1 MSPGNT
7 EVEIQRVP
15 KLLFFISTCLQVHC
29 LLAPNHWEPAREE
42 LSGGPT
48 LEKVTSSVFGNTFS
62 SVKIEMALLKCIH
75 DVYKVRQGSWSVDVK
90 TETTEIFV
98 DGLNSDID
106 AIRDGDQLDRDS
118 HCEED
123 KNSKDGEKRGR
134 GKPKRNY
141 SEEAETPVRRG
152 RGRPKKI
159 KSVDDI
165 SLGEATDGS
174 NGVEEKGFSTYE
186 GELDEDFHVSSYDD
200 SDSDYE
206 VNGGGGGKRKKR
218 GISPTWAE
226 SIVCADCGETVV
238 KGRGKNGGKSFLS
251 HQMRHKVEQFFCECP
266 GQSQL
271 LPETE
276 RSSREFV
283 LKERHMKVEHMG
295 WAGCSRCDKSFETDD
310 KLEGHTRQKHAEI
323 KSEEES
329 SGKQKRKR
337 RPNVSVK
344 WPKDL
349 LCPDCGENIGKGR
362 AKDGGKYILRHQLK
376 HQVENFVCECP
387 DVPKLI
393 VRPDQERVGKD
404 FILKERHMKTVH
416 LGWFGCTQCIQSF
429 ETEESLVDHREKHNL
444 TFICDLC
451 GFTAETK
458 SSLKQ
463 HTVTKHV
470 SNPVPCPDCGKHF
483 ANESLV
489 KAHKKKVHTASPC
502 PVCGVVIKNIR
513 VHMEEMHIANSDKRF
528 HCEDCGK
535 GFMTK
540 QRFESHRMNNHIKS
554 QPHRCRYCKK

>member
-1 MSPGNT
+1 M
-7 EVEIQRVP
+7 
-15 KLLFFISTCLQVHC
+15 
-29 LLAPNHWEPAREE
+29 
-42 LSGGPT
+42 
-48 LEKVTSSVFGNTFS
+48 
-62 SVKIEMALLKCIH
+62 
-75 DVYKVRQGSWSVDVK
+75 K
-90 TETTEIFV
+90 TETTEILV

-106 AIRDGDQLDRDS
+106 AIHDGDTLLGYSD
-118 HCEED
+118 CEEE
-123 KNSKDGEKRGR
+123 KNRKDGQKRSRGR
-134 GKPKRNY
+134 PKRNY
-141 SEEAETPVRRG
+141 SEEAETPSIGRG
-152 RGRPKKI
+152 RGRPKKV
-159 KSVDDI
+159 KPMDDI
-165 SLGEATDGS
+165 ALSEATDVG
-174 NGVEEKGFSTYE
+174 GKGFSTRD

-200 SDSDYE
+200 DSDSDYE
-206 VNGGGGGKRKKR
+206 VNDEKGKRKTC
-218 GISPTWAE
+218 PE
-226 SIVCADCGETVV
+226 SIVCSDCGETVV
-238 KGRGKNGGKSFLS
+238 KGRGKDGGKRFLS

-266 GQSQL
+266 GQPSL
-271 LPETE
+271 LPEAD
-276 RSSREFV
+276 SREFA

-295 WAGCSRCDKSFETDD
+295 WVGCSKCDKTFETDD
-310 KLEGHTRQKHAEI
+310 ELEGHTRQKHTEI

-329 SGKQKRKR
+329 NGKQKRKR

-429 ETEESLVDHREKHNL
+429 ETEESLEEHREKHNL

-470 SNPVPCPDCGKHF
+470 SNPVPCPECGKHF

-554 QPHRCRYCKK
+554 QPHRCRYWQKLNLF

>member
-1 MSPGNT
+1 M
-7 EVEIQRVP
+7 RFHLR
-15 KLLFFISTCLQVHC
+15 LLCLR
-29 LLAPNHWEPAREE
+29 N
-42 LSGGPT
+42 
-48 LEKVTSSVFGNTFS
+48 
-62 SVKIEMALLKCIH
+62 CIFLF
-75 DVYKVRQGSWSVDVK
+75 KVRHGSCNLEVK
-90 TETTEIFV
+90 TESAEV
-98 DGLNSDID
+98 LLELKLNSEIG
-106 AIRDGDQLDRDS
+106 AHPGEERLGRDFDFNASENRRDKQKGS
-118 HCEED
+118 
-123 KNSKDGEKRGR
+123 RGR
-134 GKPKRNY
+134 PRKNY
-141 SEEAETPVRRG
+141 SEEAETNKKRK
-152 RGRPKKI
+152 RGRPKK
-159 KSVDDI
+159 SLDNI
-165 SLGEATDGS
+165 SLGEATANDL
-174 NGVEEKGFSTYE
+174 NAD
-186 GELDEDFHVSSYDD
+186 GELDEDYFHPPSD
-200 SDSDYE
+200 SDSDSDFE
-206 VNGGGGGKRKKR
+206 ENGEKAGGEKRKKC
-218 GISPTWAE
+218 GLVWSE
-226 SIVCADCGETVV
+226 SIICSDCGETVKV
-238 KGRGKNGGKSFLS
+238 KGRSKDGGKIFS
-251 HQMRHKVEQFFCECP
+251 RHRMKHRVEQFICECP

-276 RSSREFV
+276 VLSREFV

-295 WAGCSRCDKSFETDD
+295 WIGCDKCDKSFETGD

-323 KSEEES
+323 KSEGSVGE
-329 SGKQKRKR
+329 QKRKR
-337 RPNVSVK
+337 RPNNSVR

-362 AKDGGKYILRHQLK
+362 SKDGGKYILRHQLK

-393 VRPDQERVGKD
+393 IRPDQERVGKD

-429 ETEESLVDHREKHNL
+429 ETEASLVEHREKHNL

-554 QPHRCRYCKK
+554 QPHRCRYCEKVQTI

>member
-1 MSPGNT
+1 
-7 EVEIQRVP
+7 
-15 KLLFFISTCLQVHC
+15 
-29 LLAPNHWEPAREE
+29 
-42 LSGGPT
+42 
-48 LEKVTSSVFGNTFS
+48 
-62 SVKIEMALLKCIH
+62 MALH
-75 DVYKVRQGSWSVDVK
+75 VYKVRHGSWTLDVK
-90 TETTEIFV
+90 TETTEILV
-98 DGLNSDID
+98 EELNSEAD
-106 AIRDGDQLDRDS
+106 AFHEANKLDGDSD
-118 HCEED
+118 CED
-123 KNSKDGEKRGR
+123 KQKRSRGR
-134 GKPKRNY
+134 PKINY
-141 SEEAETPVRRG
+141 SKEAETPIKRG
-152 RGRPKKI
+152 RGRPKTFKTL
-159 KSVDDI
+159 DNI
-165 SLGEATDGS
+165 SLGQVTNCS
-174 NGVEEKGFSTYE
+174 NGVEEKRASMCE
-186 GELDEDFHVSSYDD
+186 EELDEDFQVSDNDDD

-206 VNGGGGGKRKKR
+206 VKGEQGGGGKRKKR
-218 GISPTWAE
+218 GISPIWPE
-226 SIVCADCGETVV
+226 SIVCSDCGETVM
-238 KGRGKNGGKSFLS
+238 KGRAKDGGKRFLS
-251 HQMRHKVEQFFCECP
+251 HQMKHKVEQFFCECP

-295 WAGCSRCDKSFETDD
+295 WVGCSSCDKSFETDD

-329 SGKQKRKR
+329 NGKQKRKR

-429 ETEESLVDHREKHNL
+429 ETEESLVEHKEKHNL

-554 QPHRCRYCKK
+554 QPHRCRYCPNLDQF